1 MILVHKKLIECYSC
15 RNHTLNS
22 FYNHT
27 YKKKCYLNYSTQL
40 FLFAS
45 ESERNL
51 IIMPNVGTYRGVT
64 IYYQEDRDRYRMW
77 YTDNKGIKKP
87 VYGKTIE
94 LVKTNYDQIQEQLR
108 KGLYLAKMPDTL
120 LKLMTQMIDEQ
131 EEYKELKQNSINRK
145 RDTANII
152 KEHIKCCKKPIQKIT
167 EDNLNEDLKKLP
179 QMKKFIQSKNREEYR
194 FSQSYLNQIY
204 SLIRETF
211 HYAVIKRKLAQ
222 ELDPFEVK
230 GRVKKP
236 KANKATKEVKPFT
249 RAECIKFLK
258 QLSIEEPSQIIDII
272 KIQIMGF
279 RIGET
284 LALTNENIDL
294 EERKIY
300 IETSLTKDKDDKTV
314 RGDTTKTPSRKTK
327 LSSNIYITRN
337 YRTLLQQEQT

>member
-1 MILVHKKLIECYSC
+1 
-15 RNHTLNS
+15 
-22 FYNHT
+22 
-27 YKKKCYLNYSTQL
+27 
-40 FLFAS
+40 
-45 ESERNL
+45 
-51 IIMPNVGTYRGVT
+51 MPNVGEYRGVT

-77 YTDNKGIKKP
+77 YTDNKGKKKP
-87 VYGKTIE
+87 VYGKTKE
-94 LVKTNYDQIQEQLR
+94 LVKANYDKIQEDLR
-108 KGLYLAKMPDTL
+108 KGLYIANMPDTL
-120 LKLMTQMIDEQ
+120 LKLMNEMLDEQ

-145 RDTANII
+145 RNTANIVR
-152 KEHIKCCKKPIQKIT
+152 EHIKCCRKPIKRIT
-167 EDNLNEDLKKLP
+167 EDDLNEDLKKLP
-179 QMKKFIQSKNREEYR
+179 KMKKFVQSKNREEYR

-211 HYAVIKRKLAQ
+211 HYAVIKRKLTK
-222 ELDPFEVK
+222 ELDLFEVE

-272 KIQIMGF
+272 KIQLLGW

-300 IETSLTKDKDDKTV
+300 IETSLTKDKDEKTV

-327 LSSNIYITRN
+327 LSPNIYTTRN
-337 YRTLLQQEQT
+337 YRTILQQEQT